1 MDAAVNSG
9 GFGKAAETSTA
20 VTVVAGGAVVPAKV
34 APEDVGGAPA
44 ATPAAS
50 AVGDALEVVVA
61 VSTGVGC
68 AEAVAS
74 SVSTVGAVAVAVVSV
89 VVSANPLAA
98 VCPVGVE
105 GAVVVPE
112 DGEESVTSSC
122 LEGDWKANVVLL
134 VDVALVGLEGEEVEV
149 VNALEELPWFMES
162 DDGCNAPA
170 GHQRSG

>member
-20 VTVVAGGAVVPAKV
+20 APVTGDAVKPTNV
-34 APEDVGGAPA
+34 APADVCGAPA

-105 GAVVVPE
+105 GAVVIPE